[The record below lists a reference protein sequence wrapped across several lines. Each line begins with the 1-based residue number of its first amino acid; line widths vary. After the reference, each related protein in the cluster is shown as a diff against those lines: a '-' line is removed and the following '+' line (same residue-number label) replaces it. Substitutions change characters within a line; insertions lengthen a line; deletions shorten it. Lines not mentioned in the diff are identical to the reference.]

1 MTVVDNVI
9 KFKPK
14 SMTTV
19 SIEESD
25 ESWALDLLSE
35 NDLDEQHIQVQEN
48 NLEKINHYQNA
59 VKHDLKKTQT
69 VHSSDQ
75 LEDFNADDSTIFDA
89 SMLALTAIEIQ
100 KLALAEKE
108 AGLMNERETARFTS
122 AYILERIKAFLNYD
136 LLAFM
141 K

>member
-25 ESWALDLLSE
+25 ESWALQLLSE
-35 NDLDEQHIQVQEN
+35 NDLDDQHIKVQEN
-48 NLEKINHYQNA
+48 SFETINNYKNTAKLDQLDA
-59 VKHDLKKTQT
+59 QT
-69 VHSSDQ
+69 VQLSDQ

-89 SMLALTAIEIQ
+89 SMLALSAIEIQ